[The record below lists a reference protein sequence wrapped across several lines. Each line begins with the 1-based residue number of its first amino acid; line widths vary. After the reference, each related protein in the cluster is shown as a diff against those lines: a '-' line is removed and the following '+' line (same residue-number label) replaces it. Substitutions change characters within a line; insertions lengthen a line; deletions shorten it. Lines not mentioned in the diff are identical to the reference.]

1 MANRNFTLL
10 IIFISA
16 SLLPIFAFG
25 SADTNRNEGLIKIS
39 INGGEGS
46 NAASRR
52 SEPDPRISQPE
63 YEGVDNIYI
72 HNRTT
77 NHIDKF
83 SIIQVGVNGSALIN
97 PFVEVENK
105 DLYHSCFVWQEGF
118 PLKFAVVAVFK
129 DGCEIRTNFVA
140 ELSREQQ
147 HSVFLEI
154 NEQRTISIRV
164 EKSFVRSAGI
174 PRIISG
180 GVPRKGD
187 DSIRQYQEAAEGGD
201 ADAQFEMGEVYGS
214 RLGGVNIAEAI
225 KWYRKAAEQGHAKA
239 QFKLGVNYALV
250 PGHRQESLRWYRQA
264 AKIGVPEAQLWLG
277 TYYELLSDI
286 TNPEEAAKWYR
297 KAAEQGNAKA
307 QCLLG
312 TFYMYGTGVA
322 RDGGESVKWFRKA
335 AAQGDAGG
343 QFRLGSCY
351 TDGFGVAKD
360 NVEAARWFKLA
371 ADQGDSLAQRELGRC
386 YATGTGVKKDKEQA
400 LKWFREAAMHG
411 DIKAQELLK
420 GK

>member
-1 MANRNFTLL
+1 MINRNFALL

-16 SLLPIFAFG
+16 SLIPIFAFG
-25 SADTNRNEGLIKIS
+25 SADTNRNEGSIQIS
-39 INGGEGS
+39 ITGKGS
-46 NAASRR
+46 NAVSRGN
-52 SEPDPRISQPE
+52 EPDPRISQPE
-63 YEGVDNIYI
+63 YKGVDNIYI

-77 NHIDKF
+77 NSIDRF
-83 SIIQVGVNGSALIN
+83 TVIQAGANGSTLIN

-105 DLYHSCFVWQEGF
+105 ELYHTCFAWQEGF
-118 PLKFAVVAVFK
+118 PLEFAVVAVFK

-140 ELSREQQ
+140 ELSREQK

-164 EKSFVRSAGI
+164 EKPFVRSAGI
-174 PRIISG
+174 TRIISG

-187 DSIRQYQEAAEGGD
+187 DRIWQYQGAAEGGD
-201 ADAQFEMGEVYGS
+201 ADAQFEIGEVYGS
-214 RLGGVNIAEAI
+214 RPGEVNIAEAI
-225 KWYRKAAEQGHAKA
+225 KWYRKAAEQGHTKA
-239 QFKLGVNYALV
+239 QLKLGVNYALM
-250 PGHRQESLRWYRQA
+250 PGHKQESLRWYRQA
-264 AKIGVPEAQLWLG
+264 AEIGVPEAQLWLG
-277 TYYELLSDI
+277 TYYELLSDK

-351 TDGFGVAKD
+351 AEGFGVAKD
-360 NVEAARWFKLA
+360 ELEAVRWFKLA

-386 YATGTGVKKDKEQA
+386 YATGAGVEKDEQQA
-400 LKWFREAAMHG
+400 LKWFRKAAVHG
-411 DIKAQELLK
+411 DIKARELLK
-420 GK
+420 EK